1 MYKLLLEEKVEE
13 TFSKLQKKDKVK
25 YEQVM
30 KKLGKIAENPY
41 ISKPLKN
48 VMKGKW
54 RTHIGEHVLI
64 YEIIESEKTVKIVD
78 YEHHDDAYE

>member
-13 TFSKLQKKDKVK
+13 TFSKLQKKGKLK

-30 KKLGKIAENPY
+30 KKLDKIAENPY
-41 ISKPLKN
+41 SGKPLKN

-64 YEIIESEKTVKIVD
+64 YEILESEKAVKIID
-78 YEHHDDAYE
+78 YEHHDDAYR